1 MGVSIGSKLILHASL
16 QPATADGIAN
26 LLSLLRHTFGCGC
39 ANSVR
44 SSAEFQKRAAS
55 CHPLMYG
62 SNWWDCSHRHDDLIV
77 GPACCLCP
85 LAFMSQSRV
94 E

>member
-1 MGVSIGSKLILHASL
+1 MQMLEYAWTKEASQACEAGMGVSIGSKLILHASL

-44 SSAEFQKRAAS
+44 SSAEFPEA
-55 CHPLMYG
+55 
-62 SNWWDCSHRHDDLIV
+62 CSFLPSIDVR
-77 GPACCLCP
+77 
-85 LAFMSQSRV
+85 
-94 E
+94 